1 MRRPPV
7 TDALIAATPAGEI
20 VFWSRGAQQTFG
32 YSASDMVGKPLS
44 TIVRLP
50 RLHAGGAFRV
60 DATRKGGQTF
70 RAGVVVE
77 PFDDVMSIVIRDE
90 SRWSVLAD
98 FAEVVS
104 QHSSFS
110 AAAPRVAEL
119 IGRAYGFGAV
129 ATWNRLLDEAP
140 VEGHH
145 ERSMIDELTRLAELA
160 RRFIRRERFI
170 GAHELSDAG
179 VFEGTH
185 ASDNLYRILGLPPQ
199 SRPITLRYFLRCVVD
214 TDRQRLHDAIAL
226 ARKNGSLDVRVRIRR
241 DGGETRFLRL
251 QAKRDG
257 PRLLGSVTDVTDE
270 QRETR
275 RLSGLGHL
283 AATMA
288 HEFKNVLMGIGTFA
302 EVVRRRTAGEVQ
314 VQNAVAQIQQSLGRG
329 RRITDEVLRFTREPA
344 PVMAPVDVRRWLSD
358 FLPEAAALTGDR
370 AEVAVEGEP
379 LIRGDI
385 ALLNQVL
392 ANLIIN
398 ARDAAPAGPIR
409 MIARPILD
417 ACVDPTM
424 AERVELIVADRGSGI
439 APELRDRIFEP
450 LFTTKRGGTGLG
462 LAVVQQVV
470 TAHGGTVEVESEA
483 GRGTEVHLRFP
494 RFRGESATA
503 EPRRISRV
511 LLVEDDPAVTL
522 ALCAVLE
529 AEEIDVR
536 TATNGAAAI
545 NAIVRQVPQVVL
557 LDIGLPDV
565 SGADVYGEIAMRWP
579 NLPVVFITA
588 ELDDTAVARFLRRP
602 HIGFLRKP
610 FEAEQLLDTLSRI
623 TSVKRRSE
631 SGRTSESGRRAG

>member
-1 MRRPPV
+1 M
-7 TDALIAATPAGEI
+7 IAATPGGEI

-32 YSASDMVGKPLS
+32 YSSADMLGKPLS

-50 RLHAGGAFRV
+50 RLRSGGTFRV
-60 DATRKGGQTF
+60 DATRKGGETF

-77 PFDDVMSIVIRDE
+77 PYDGVMSIVIRDE

-98 FAEVVS
+98 FADVVS
-104 QHSSFS
+104 QHASFA

-119 IGRAYGFGAV
+119 IGRAYGADAM
-129 ATWNRLLDEAP
+129 ATWSTMLDDAGRGLRP
-140 VEGHH
+140 SRNPEGRYEQSVH
-145 ERSMIDELTRLAELA
+145 DELTRLAELA
-160 RRFIRRERFI
+160 GRFIRRERFSA
-170 GAHELSDAG
+170 AHELSNAG

-185 ASDNLYRILGLPPQ
+185 ASDNLYRILGLEPQ
-199 SRPITLRYFLRCVVD
+199 SRPITLRYFLGRVVES
-214 TDRQRLHDAIAL
+214 DRQRLRDAIDV
-226 ARKNGSLDVRVRIRR
+226 ARRNGSLDARLRIRR
-241 DGGETRFLRL
+241 DDGETRFLRL

-257 PRLLGSVTDVTDE
+257 ARVLGSVTDLTDE
-270 QRETR
+270 QRESR

-288 HEFKNVLMGIGTFA
+288 HEFKNVLMGISTFA

-329 RRITDEVLRFTREPA
+329 RRITDEVLRFTREPS
-344 PVMAPVDVRRWLSD
+344 PVLATIDVRRWLND

-370 AEVAVEGEP
+370 AELAVEGE
-379 LIRGDI
+379 LFIRGDV

-392 ANLIIN
+392 ANLVIN

-409 MIARPILD
+409 IAARPL
-417 ACVDPTM
+417 VD
-424 AERVELIVADRGSGI
+424 ERIELIVSDRGSGI

-462 LAVVQQVV
+462 LAIVQQVV
-470 TAHGGTVEVESEA
+470 TAHGGTVEIESET

-494 RFRGESATA
+494 RVRGDVGADDA
-503 EPRRISRV
+503 RRVSRV

-536 TATNGAAAI
+536 TATSGAAAI
-545 NAIVRQVPQVVL
+545 SAIARRLPQVVL

-565 SGADVYGEIAMRWP
+565 SGADVYNEIAMRWP
-579 NLPVVFITA
+579 QLPVVFITA
-588 ELDDTAVARFLRRP
+588 ELDDRAVARFLPRP

-623 TSVKRRSE
+623 TSVKRSD
-631 SGRTSESGRRAG
+631 SGRNSESGRRAGSSR